1 MKKTFIN
8 EPKASVTTVRFIL
21 SEIRREVVYIPA
33 GTRVTAGD
41 GIYFATD
48 DFAEVTAGA
57 DLHCER
63 HAFVVRADE
72 FPFRFLPV
80 TAVFGIVRGSGL
92 FEIIEITD
100 FLVAGFEDNVPE
112 ISDHLHHR
120 PSYVG

>member
-1 MKKTFIN
+1 MRMNNDGDLVILFTILYQFVLHN
-8 EPKASVTTVRFIL
+8 TGPYTVT
-21 SEIRREVVYIPA
+21 
-33 GTRVTAGD
+33 
-41 GIYFATD
+41 
-48 DFAEVTAGA
+48 GA

-92 FEIIEITD
+92 FEIIEIAD